1 MAHRRDFISE
11 TRRMTPQQISG
22 KISESKK
29 RLLEIDQ
36 EKLLGKLKNVSSR
49 RYLKREI
56 AQMMTI
62 RDEKVSQ
69 ALQKEPQDA

>member
-1 MAHRRDFISE
+1 MPKRRDFINE
-11 TRRMTPQQISG
+11 ARRMTPQQISA

-29 RLLEIDQ
+29 HLLEIDQ

-69 ALQKEPQDA
+69 ELKVKNDA